1 MICETCRY
9 NDPPG
14 FVRNGVAL
22 EPCPDCGGTMVAHC
36 CDGLTACHQAIDV
49 CPESPDSA
57 AAQWC
62 LAQYFAELAARFDGG
77 FDPSRSISASVEE
90 MTPPA
95 GFFVVAWLDGVAA
108 G

>member
-14 FVRNGVAL
+14 FVRNGAEL

-36 CDGLTACHQAIDV
+36 CDGLTACNEAIDLRA
-49 CPESPDSA
+49 ENPDSP

-62 LAQYFAELAARFDGG
+62 LEQYFAELAARFEKG
-77 FDPSRSISASVEE
+77 FTWSEAIR
-90 MTPPA
+90 PA
-95 GFFVVAWLDGVAA
+95 LRR
-108 G
+108 